1 MTYFWCSFCTKCPKI
16 TLYYGHSM
24 LTWRAVS
31 ARLLIHRCPSV
42 GPYVPIR
49 RAQTKKRIYR
59 IRLTLTKMSKDIEK
73 HLYLNKCFSLIGYFS
88 IQRRWT
94 DIQRRWTAVQSRWTD
109 IQRRWTKN
117 SPWCINNLYQEKK
130 VILLYKKKTAIATT
144 EKYSHCCFIIS
155 LLYFITTARSWNGY
169 AMNGHAHPNLFRA
182 IQTYQ
187 SAP

>member
-1 MTYFWCSFCTKCPKI
+1 MRQASFQEIIFSFLFFLINDVLLMLFLHSPKI

-73 HLYLNKCFSLIGYFS
+73 HLYHNKCFSLIGQIS

-130 VILLYKKKTAIATT
+130 SHLAI
-144 EKYSHCCFIIS
+144 
-155 LLYFITTARSWNGY
+155 
-169 AMNGHAHPNLFRA
+169 
-182 IQTYQ
+182 
-187 SAP
+187 